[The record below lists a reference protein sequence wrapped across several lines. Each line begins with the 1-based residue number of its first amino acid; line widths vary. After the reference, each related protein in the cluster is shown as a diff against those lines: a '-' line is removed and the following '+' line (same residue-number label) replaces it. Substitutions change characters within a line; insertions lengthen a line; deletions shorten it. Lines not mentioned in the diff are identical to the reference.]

1 MDKKKQLVFNLNN
14 FLLSTSH
21 IFDFI
26 QSQYDNTSLQHSK
39 TIAFLSLKIAQKL
52 KLSPEEMS
60 DLCAYSLCHD
70 IALNESK
77 NKDINYYNLSEEK
90 IKDFPFLLENKDIL
104 KYQGE
109 RYDGLGVFGLK
120 KDEIPLF
127 SSILYF
133 CQTIDEKYDLSKN
146 DIENRQNIISFAKEN
161 TNILFDK
168 KIVDVFL
175 DIATNI
181 DFWIDIQ
188 NENDIV
194 YFIFNNLHD
203 FTIALD
209 FQEVLKITNVL
220 NNILNENSNL
230 LENSRKMCE
239 FYDFDHKDK
248 YIFMITASLCNIGK
262 LLIPLK
268 ILEKN
273 EKLNQ
278 NEYEQ
283 IKAYPYYTKKILVN
297 IMGFNDI
304 ALSASKV
311 QEFLDGSGYPFSLE
325 AKDMSLK
332 DRLLITLN
340 IYTALRS
347 DKKYRK
353 AYSHNESIN
362 ILKKSVNNKKLDLSI
377 VDDIDS
383 ILL

>member
-26 QSQYDNTSLQHSK
+26 QSQYSNTSLQHSK

-52 KLSPEEMS
+52 KLNPEEMS
-60 DLCAYSLCHD
+60 DLCAYCLCHN

-77 NKDINYYNLSEEK
+77 NKDTNYYNLSQRK

-161 TNILFDK
+161 TNILFDE

-175 DIATNI
+175 DIAKNI

-209 FQEVLKITNVL
+209 FEEVLKITNVL
-220 NNILNENSNL
+220 NDILNENSDL
-230 LENSRKMCE
+230 IENSKKMCE

-262 LLIPLK
+262 LLIPLN

-283 IKAYPYYTKKILVN
+283 IKAYPYYNKKILVN

-304 ALSASKV
+304 ALSASRV

-353 AYSHNESIN
+353 AYSHKESIN

-377 VDDIDS
+377 VDDIDNV
-383 ILL
+383 LL